1 MARKPNLNPELTRD
15 RLLDAA
21 ERLFASR
28 GVAKTSLEDVAIAA
42 GFTRGAL
49 YWHFSGKGE
58 LLDALFARAEI
69 PLDEM
74 ARQVLGQDDPRA
86 ALQAYWRGAM
96 AYIRTSEQARR
107 VIEIRMRKCE
117 YIDEFKET
125 DLRVARWVEQTLAIT
140 TRAFEEAAQCGLLA
154 PRVDPARLAA
164 SLIGMLSG
172 LVHLSVSS
180 CGGPAVDSD
189 AALDQF
195 FDLLAPQPYVV
206 SAREFGN
213 HAAA

>member
-21 ERLFASR
+21 EQLFASR
-28 GVAKTSLEDVAIAA
+28 GVAKTSLQDVAAAA

-49 YWHFSGKGE
+49 YWHFAGKGE

-74 ARQVLGQDDPRA
+74 AREVLGQDDPLA
-86 ALQAYWRGAM
+86 ALHAYWSAAM
-96 AYIRTSEQARR
+96 AHIRNSERARR

-117 YIDEFKET
+117 YIDEFQET
-125 DLRVARWVEQTLAIT
+125 DRRVANWVDQTLALTI
-140 TRAFEEAAQCGLLA
+140 RAFAEAAAKGLLA
-154 PRVDPARLAA
+154 PGADPTRTAM
-164 SLIGMLSG
+164 SLVGLLSG
-172 LVHLSVSS
+172 FAHLSV
-180 CGGPAVDSD
+180 CPRGDSAFD
-189 AALDQF
+189 GAAALDQF
-195 FDLLAPQPYVV
+195 FDLLAVPQRIA
-206 SAREFGN
+206 SAVEFGD

>member
-1 MARKPNLNPELTRD
+1 MTRKPNLNPEITRD

-21 ERLFASR
+21 EHLFASR
-28 GVAKTSLEDVAIAA
+28 GVAKTSLEDVAVAA

-74 ARQVLGQDDPRA
+74 ACRVLGQADPLA
-86 ALQAYWRGAM
+86 ALHAYWNGAM
-96 AYIRTSEQARR
+96 AYIRTSERARR

-125 DLRVARWVEQTLAIT
+125 DLRVANWVEQTLALT
-140 TRAFEEAAQCGLLA
+140 TRAFAEAAAKGLLA
-154 PRVDPARLAA
+154 AGADPARSAM
-164 SLIGMLSG
+164 SLVGLLSG
-172 LVHLSVSS
+172 FAHLSVCP
-180 CGGPAVDSD
+180 CGGGTFDSV

-195 FDLLAPQPYVV
+195 FDLVA
-206 SAREFGN
+206 ARPALTADFRDD
-213 HAAA
+213 AAA